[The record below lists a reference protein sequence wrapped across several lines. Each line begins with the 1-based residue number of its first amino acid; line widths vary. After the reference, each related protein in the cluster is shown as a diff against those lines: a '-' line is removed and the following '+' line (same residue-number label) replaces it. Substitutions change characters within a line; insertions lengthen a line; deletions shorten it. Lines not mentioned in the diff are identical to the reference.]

1 MSCRVLLL
9 CLIGLFNVTAVLCQD
24 SASAVIELP
33 DRFAHR
39 AEKRISGLDQQLTK
53 QSEKYLNS
61 LSKQEEKILRKL
73 AKLDSSRAR
82 ELMDDTR
89 QVYEQFAQK
98 LAAADGKI
106 DKVFS
111 GQYLPGLDSLQ
122 GALGFLKD
130 AKNIVSKSKDIQQK
144 LGNSLEQV
152 KQLQDKLQQAD
163 QIKQFVQQRQQQLK
177 TLMSSYTNLP
187 KGITKHLGKYQQEA
201 YYYSRQVQEYKEAL
215 NDPDK
220 LLKKVL
226 ATLQILPAF
235 KTFMQ
240 KHSMLAQ
247 LFPKPENYGTPQAL
261 AGLQTRASVQQVLQ
275 QQMGMPAT
283 GGTNAN
289 PAGYLH
295 QQIEQAQG
303 ELSKLKEKL
312 NQLGN
317 GSSGSSDM
325 VIPDFKP
332 NDQKTKSF
340 LQRIELGTNFQ
351 TQRSNS
357 YFPTTTEAAL
367 TAGYKLNDKSIVGI
381 GVSGKIGWGKSWK
394 QIRLT
399 GEGVGFR
406 AFADW
411 KAPDLFKSNSRFIA
425 NLWFTMG
432 GEMNYNRTVENLAVF
447 KNYSN
452 WSKSAPAG
460 ISKKYSMSSPL
471 KKGKKIQGSMQV
483 LYDFLHKQHIPP
495 TPAFLW
501 RVGYN
506 F

>member
-1 MSCRVLLL
+1 MKVTLTLVLVILIMSTRAQHA
-9 CLIGLFNVTAVLCQD
+9 GAD
-24 SASAVIELP
+24 SVIQIPGEYLSSI
-33 DRFAHR
+33 D
-39 AEKRISGLDQQLTK
+39 KKTGKLDKQLSRK
-53 QSEKYLNS
+53 SEKYLNN

-73 AKLDSSRAR
+73 SKLDSSRAK
-82 ELMDDTR
+82 EMMDDIR
-89 QVYEQFAQK
+89 QVYEQFSQK
-98 LAAADGKI
+98 LAAANGKLN
-106 DKVFS
+106 KAFS

-130 AKNIVSKSKDIQQK
+130 AKNIVSKTKDIEQR
-144 LGNSLEQV
+144 LGNSLQQV

-177 TLMSSYTNLP
+177 SLVNSYTNVP
-187 KGITKHLGKYQQEA
+187 KGLTKHLGKYQQEA

-220 LLKKVL
+220 LVKKVL
-226 ATLQILPAF
+226 VTLQTLPAF

-240 KHSMLAQ
+240 KHSLLAQ
-247 LFPKPENYGTPQAL
+247 LFPTPENYGTPQAL
-261 AGLQTRASVQQVLQ
+261 AGLQTRANVQQVLQ
-275 QQMGMPAT
+275 QQMGIPTT

-289 PAGYLH
+289 PAGYLQ

-357 YFPTTTEAAL
+357 YFPTTTDAAL

-411 KAPDLFKSNSRFIA
+411 KAPDLFKSKSRFIA

-432 GEMNYNRTVENLAVF
+432 GEMNYNRTVESLAVF

-452 WSKSAPAG
+452 WTKSALAG
-460 ISKKYSMSSPL
+460 ITKKYSIKSPL
-471 KKGKKIQGSMQV
+471 KKGKQAQGSMQI

-495 TPAFLW
+495 TPAFVW
-501 RVGYN
+501 RVGYS